1 MAKFSKAHYEA
12 IAEEMRLVEEEM
24 DAAINQMIGDPD
36 SLDKSKLVL
45 EVLRQRLVNRFIRD
59 NRRFNP
65 VKFRLAST
73 AKKRK

>member
-12 IAEEMRLVEEEM
+12 IAEEMRLTEEIAN
-24 DAAINQMIGDPD
+24 AASMSCYI
-36 SLDKSKLVL
+36 L
-45 EVLRQRLVNRFIRD
+45 EILRDRLVNRFIRD